1 MMTWKVLLSYDDVVF
16 ANNTTGLV
24 KERRGVFKN
33 KYKKKKKN
41 DSRFRDSNPG
51 PFGPGASALTSE
63 LQWLTTN
70 LIFFLGI

>member
-24 KERRGVFKN
+24 KERRGGCLKTN
-33 KYKKKKKN
+33 KKKI
-41 DSRFRDSNPG
+41 SRFRDSNPG

-63 LQWLTTN
+63 LQWLTIK
-70 LIFFLGI
+70 LIFFLSI